1 MHLASLQVLDVLD
14 VEDGFC
20 LPDLSSWSEHLR
32 MWVPRVSIML
42 FITPLAILTR
52 ISVTLF

>member
-1 MHLASLQVLDVLD
+1 MHFAVLD